1 MGTVT
6 KLSTSVHPPLS
17 VDLSNKHTSYIN
29 KTHHDRRLYR
39 PADKR
44 KPSCLSF
51 ASLSLYLL
59 QLMDFMLMVNALQYL
74 SYNETDGGTQ
84 SAACNDENAD
94 LSTVFQLF
102 VVDMDS
108 FRWIFLE
115 ECVVLQ

>member
-1 MGTVT
+1 
-6 KLSTSVHPPLS
+6 
-17 VDLSNKHTSYIN
+17 
-29 KTHHDRRLYR
+29 
-39 PADKR
+39 
-44 KPSCLSF
+44 
-51 ASLSLYLL
+51 
-59 QLMDFMLMVNALQYL
+59 MLMVNALQYL